1 MPPRPISAATKSC
14 TLTSLRNITIEVPSS
29 ELCESVL
36 VELGAT
42 VVLVVELV
50 VELVELGA
58 TVVLVELVVE
68 LGATV
73 VLVELGATVVLVVE
87 LGATVVL
94 VELVVELGATV
105 VLVVE
110 LVESPSVSRR
120 ITRSSSNTTTSRS
133 ALRRRTSAASS
144 SATKPF
150 VTPS

>member
-14 TLTSLRNITIEVPSS
+14 TLTSLRSITIEVPSS

-42 VVLVVELV
+42 VVLVVELGATVVLV

-58 TVVLVELVVE
+58 TVVLV
-68 LGATV
+68 
-73 VLVELGATVVLVVE
+73 VLVESL
-87 LGATVVL
+87 
-94 VELVVELGATV
+94 
-105 VLVVE
+105 
-110 LVESPSVSRR
+110 SVSRR